1 MSFTNI
7 KSKIQSERGFTIV
20 ELLIVV
26 VVIAILAAITIVSYN
41 GITRSANASS
51 AKSTAG
57 SVAKKLEAYQAEQ
70 GRYPLSL
77 TELSADSSKSYY
89 LNTGILNTSGAF
101 IFTGLTAANGANTVI
116 VRKCGSSLTG
126 SSTQADVTATNI
138 VGMTVSIWAFDGT
151 PVTTGNQPPQN
162 TLGQTTGTGIY
173 CPAS

>member
-7 KSKIQSERGFTIV
+7 KTKSQGFTIV

-51 AKSTAG
+51 AKSTQA
-57 SVAKKLEAYQAEQ
+57 SVAKKLEAYAAEE
-70 GRYPLSL
+70 GRYPVSL

-89 LNTGILNTSGAF
+89 LNTNVQNTSGAF
-101 IFTGLTAANGANTVI
+101 TFTGLSASNGKNTVI
-116 VRKCGSSLTG
+116 VRKCGSGTPAN
-126 SSTQADVTATNI
+126 QAAVTATNI
-138 VGMTVSIWAFDGT
+138 VGMQVSIWDFEGT
-151 PVTTGNQPPQN
+151 GATAGSLPSSV
-162 TLGQTTGTGIY
+162 GQTSGTGIA